1 MLLVCGAA
9 AGADFI
15 EGLPPVSHI
24 AVGDLNRDGQPD
36 LALAMAAGDA
46 KTGFAGRVIL
56 LHQKAGKFAL
66 PSDRTFEL
74 PVKPTGL
81 VVGDFD
87 KDGADDLAV
96 GQRSKKRV
104 AFYLAGENFEKEHGS
119 YNVNDPREGG
129 LCAGR
134 LSTTGLCDFLVGP
147 VWRRWLSGDRF
158 TPGYFRGA
166 AKISCVRSWLAD
178 LDGSGHDDVILLGED
193 NQLRLYYGP
202 FTTVKTIQPSDA
214 LEAVTLRPPFSTGG
228 PVVSIAIGDLNSDQQ
243 PDIIASRGKTKTEPP
258 RTVIFFQNSPT
269 GFTEGATPTATIE
282 DAGGPVVAA
291 DFNGDKLCDF
301 TICQPDQQRVYVF
314 LQKKGRPVAV
324 NIKTAD
330 DVVQLP
336 SPPLCMT
343 AGDLNQDGAMELI
356 VSLKNKLL
364 IWRAM
369 GVTPNKMKGGIQ

>member
-1 MLLVCGAA
+1 MLLVCAAA
-9 AGADFI
+9 AGVDFI

-24 AVGDLNRDGQPD
+24 AVGDLNHDGQPD
-36 LALAMAAGDA
+36 LALAMAVGDA
-46 KTGFAGRVIL
+46 KTGFTGRVIV
-56 LHQKAGKFAL
+56 LHQKAGTFAL
-66 PSDRTFEL
+66 PPDRTFEL
-74 PVKPTGL
+74 PVRPTGL

-104 AFYLAGENFEKEHGS
+104 VLYLASENFEKEHGS

-147 VWRRWLSGDRF
+147 VWRRWLSSDRF
-158 TPGYFRGA
+158 SPGYFRGA
-166 AKISCVRSWLAD
+166 AKISYLRSWLAD
-178 LDGSGHDDVILLGED
+178 LDGSGHDDVILLGDD

-202 FTTVKTIQPSDA
+202 FTTVKIIQPSDA
-214 LEAVTLRPPFSTGG
+214 LEMVTLRTPFSTGG
-228 PVVSIAIGDLNSDQQ
+228 PLVNIAVGDLNGDQQ
-243 PDIIASRGKTKTEPP
+243 PDIIASRGKTKTEPS
-258 RTVIFFQNSPT
+258 RTAIFFQNSPT
-269 GFTEGATPTATIE
+269 GFTDSATPTATIE

-301 TICQPDQQRVYVF
+301 AICQPDQQKVHVF
-314 LQKKGRPVAV
+314 LQKKGRPVPS

-330 DVVQLP
+330 EVVQLP
-336 SPPLCMT
+336 SPPLCVT
-343 AGDLNQDGAMELI
+343 AGDLNHDGTMELI

-364 IWRAM
+364 IWKASRH
-369 GVTPNKMKGGIQ
+369 